1 MSITADM
8 LVVIYLVYSVLVGL
22 SQGVIIVA
30 APMLALF
37 LSYIIMA
44 GSTAQFPVQLTEFV
58 FKLMGNIGG
67 AKMPVGIENNSWVAV
82 AENVTGKDISYIIS
96 YLFTFSLIAIFL
108 RTFIFSVSVK
118 AGHTG
123 VVAAPS
129 RIIGAITNLVL
140 SLCVLWVGMT
150 CLDFLSMAG
159 GTSLESY
166 EELVSTGLIH
176 VIHANNPFN
185 NLVF

>member
-1 MSITADM
+1 MAITTDM
-8 LVVIYLVYSVLVGL
+8 LIVVYLVYSVLVGL

-30 APMLALF
+30 APLLSLF

-44 GSTAQFPVQLTEFV
+44 GSTAQFPVQLTEFI
-58 FKLMGNIGG
+58 FRLMGNIGG
-67 AKMPVGIENNSWVAV
+67 AKLPVGIENNSWVLT
-82 AENVTGKDISYIIS
+82 AEQITGKDISYIIS
-96 YLFTFSLIAIFL
+96 YLFTFSLMSIFL
-108 RTFIFSVSVK
+108 RTVIFSVSVK

-129 RIIGAITNLVL
+129 RIIGAVANLVL

-150 CLDFLSMAG
+150 ILDFLSMAG
-159 GTSLESY
+159 SASLESY
-166 EELVSTGLIH
+166 ENLVSTGLAH

>member
-8 LVVIYLVYSVLVGL
+8 LVVIYMVYSVLVGL

-30 APMLALF
+30 APALALF

-58 FKLMGNIGG
+58 FNLMGNIGG
-67 AKMPVGIENNSWVAV
+67 AKMPVGIEANTWVQV
-82 AENVTGKDISYIIS
+82 AEKITGKDISYIIS
-96 YLFTFSLIAIFL
+96 YLFTFSLISIFL
-108 RTFIFSVSVK
+108 RTFIFSISVK

-129 RIIGAITNLVL
+129 RIIGAVANLIL
-140 SLCVLWVGMT
+140 SLCVIWIGMT
-150 CLDFLSMAG
+150 LLDFLSMAG
-159 GTSLESY
+159 GTTLQSY
-166 EELVSTGLIH
+166 ENIVSTGLVH
-176 VIHANNPFN
+176 VIHENNPFN